1 MEILLILTYGAICC
15 GIFKLFRIP
24 LNKWTV
30 PTAVLGGFFI
40 IFFILLVMNYNHPF
54 SKEARLYFYTT
65 PIVPV
70 VKGPV
75 IEVPVQPNV
84 PLKKGD
90 VLFKIDPRPYQYRV
104 TQKQAALQEAVQ
116 NVEGEKASLD
126 EASAATRKIQSQVDL
141 AQLTYDRQ
149 VELKGKDVIAQ
160 ATVDTATRTLD
171 ASKQALAGAQAA
183 EERARLTYSS
193 QINGVNTTVAR
204 LQAEL
209 DDAQYDLDQTVYRA
223 PTDGYVTQLFLKP
236 GMIAVPLPLRPVM
249 VFIHSDDNIFAVAF
263 QQYALQRV
271 RVGNEA
277 EIAFDAI
284 PGRIF
289 KGKIKA
295 VVDAVVQG
303 QLQPSGTL
311 LDPEERG
318 KTAGRALAIVEIV
331 DDLSGYQ
338 LPAGSTAQVAT
349 YTEYWHEFSILRRV
363 LLRMKSWLNYI
374 FTEGH

>member
-1 MEILLILTYGAICC
+1 M
-15 GIFKLFRIP
+15 
-24 LNKWTV
+24 
-30 PTAVLGGFFI
+30 FI
-40 IFFILLVMNYNHPF
+40 IGFILLVMNYNQPF
-54 SKEARLYFYTT
+54 SSEARLYYYTT

-70 VKGPV
+70 IRGPV
-75 IEVPVQPNV
+75 TEVPVQSNV

-90 VLFKIDPRPYQYRV
+90 VIFKVDPRPYQYQV
-104 TQKQAALQEAVQ
+104 TQKQAALREAEQTVKEQ
-116 NVEGEKASLD
+116 KASLD
-126 EASAATRKIQSQVDL
+126 EASAATKQLQSQVDL

-160 ATVDTATRTLD
+160 ATVDTATRNLET
-171 ASKQALAGAQAA
+171 SKQALAGAQAA

-209 DDAQYDLDQTVYRA
+209 DDAQYNLDQTVYRA

-236 GMIAVPLPLRPVM
+236 GMMAVPLPLRPVM
-249 VFIHSDDNIFAVAF
+249 VFIHSDDNVFAAAF
-263 QQYALQRV
+263 QQYSLQRV
-271 RVGNEA
+271 RAGNEV

-289 KGKIKA
+289 KGRIKS
-295 VVDAVVQG
+295 VVDAVSQG

-318 KTAGRALAIVEIV
+318 KTAGRALAIIDIL

-349 YTEYWHEFSILRRV
+349 YTEYWHHFAILRRV
-363 LLRMKSWLNYI
+363 LLRMKSWLNYV

>member
-1 MEILLILTYGAICC
+1 MEILLILTYAAICY

-30 PTAVLGGFFI
+30 PTAVLGGMFI
-40 IFFILLVMNYNHPF
+40 IGFILLVMNYNQPF

-65 PIVPV
+65 PIVPLIR
-70 VKGPV
+70 GPV
-75 IEVPVQPNV
+75 IEVPVQSNV

-90 VLFKIDPRPYQYRV
+90 VLFKVDPRPYQYLV
-104 TQKQAALQEAVQ
+104 TQKQAALQEAEQTVKEQ
-116 NVEGEKASLD
+116 KASLD
-126 EASAATRKIQSQVDL
+126 EASAATKRLQSQVDL

-160 ATVDTATRTLD
+160 ATVDTATRNLE

-209 DDAQYDLDQTVYRA
+209 DDAQYNLDQTVYRA

-236 GMIAVPLPLRPVM
+236 GMMAVPLPLRPVM
-249 VFIHSDDNIFAVAF
+249 VFIHSDDNVFAAAF
-263 QQYALQRV
+263 QQYSLQRV
-271 RVGNEA
+271 RVGNEV
-277 EIAFDAI
+277 EIAFDGI

-289 KGKIKA
+289 KGRIKA
-295 VVDAVVQG
+295 VVDAVSQG

-311 LDPEERG
+311 LDPEERSQ
-318 KTAGRALAIVEIV
+318 TSGRALAIIDIL

-349 YTEYWHEFSILRRV
+349 YTEYWHHFAILRRV
-363 LLRMKSWLNYI
+363 LLRMKSWLNYV

>member
-1 MEILLILTYGAICC
+1 MEILLILTYAAICY
-15 GIFKLFRIP
+15 GIFKIFRIP

-30 PTAVLGGFFI
+30 PTAVLGGMFI
-40 IFFILLVMNYNHPF
+40 IGFILLVMNYNHPF
-54 SKEARLYFYTT
+54 TREARLYFYTT
-65 PIVPV
+65 PIIPLVR
-70 VKGPV
+70 GPV
-75 IEVPVQPNV
+75 IEVPVVSNV

-90 VLFKIDPRPYQYRV
+90 ALFKIDPRPYQYQV
-104 TQKQAALQEAVQ
+104 TQKQAALKEAEQTVQEQ
-116 NVEGEKASLD
+116 KASLD
-126 EASAATRKIQSQVDL
+126 EAAAATKRFQSQVEL

-149 VELKGKDVIAQ
+149 VELKSKDVIAQ
-160 ATVDTATRTLD
+160 ATVDTATRNLD
-171 ASKQALAGAQAA
+171 ASQQALAGAQAA

-209 DDAQYDLDQTVYRA
+209 DDAQYNLDQTTYRA

-236 GMIAVPLPLRPVM
+236 GMMAVPLPLRPVM
-249 VFIHSDDNIFAVAF
+249 VFIHSDDNVFAAAF
-263 QQYALQRV
+263 QQNALQRV
-271 RVGNEA
+271 RVGDEA

-284 PGRIF
+284 PGEIF
-289 KGKIKA
+289 KGRIKA
-295 VVDAVVQG
+295 LVDAVVQG

-318 KTAGRALAIVEIV
+318 KTPGRALAIIDIT

-349 YTEYWHEFSILRRV
+349 YTEYWREFAILRRV
-363 LLRMKSWLNYI
+363 LLRMKSWLNYV

>member
-1 MEILLILTYGAICC
+1 MEILLILTYAAICY

-24 LNKWTV
+24 INKWTV
-30 PTAVLGGFFI
+30 PTAVLGGIFI

-65 PIVPV
+65 PIVPIV
-70 VKGPV
+70 RGPV
-75 IEVPVQPNV
+75 IEVPVQSNV

-90 VLFKIDPRPYQYRV
+90 VLFKIDPRPYQYAV
-104 TQKQAALQEAVQ
+104 TQKQAALQEAEQTVKEQ
-116 NVEGEKASLD
+116 KASLD
-126 EASAATRKIQSQVDL
+126 EASAAAKRFQSQVDL

-149 VELKGKDVIAQ
+149 VELKSKEVIAQ
-160 ATVDTATRTLD
+160 ATVDTATRNLD
-171 ASKQALAGAQAA
+171 TAKQALAGAQAA

-209 DDAQYDLDQTVYRA
+209 DDAQYNLDQTVYRA

-236 GMIAVPLPLRPVM
+236 GMMAVPLPLRPVM

-263 QQYALQRV
+263 QQNALQRV
-271 RVGNEA
+271 RVGDEA

-289 KGKIKA
+289 KGRIKA
-295 VVDAVVQG
+295 IVDAVVQG
-303 QLQPSGTL
+303 QLQPSGSL

-318 KTAGRALAIVEIV
+318 KSPGRALAIVDIL

-349 YTEYWHEFSILRRV
+349 YTEYWHHFAILRRV
-363 LLRMKSWLNYI
+363 LLRMKGWLNYV